1 MKYRP
6 KQIDG
11 NVNVSN
17 IHPLKEF
24 ALLAGGIIAV
34 VALVY
39 ALLGPL
45 VDFGAPWVPTGL
57 ERAIGNSFKLPAS
70 EDGREEYL
78 AALSEELRKNAPV
91 DTGPLF
97 VGVIE
102 SEEENAFV
110 IPGGRIFF
118 YSGLLDK
125 AASENEIAMVLAHEM
140 GHQANRDHIRSLGR
154 GLILVFLGSLVMGEE
169 EAVDNFIGG
178 ALTIGSLKYSR
189 SQEEAADRFALET
202 IVARYG
208 NANGATEF
216 FERAAREGGSSP
228 EFLATHP
235 DPRSRVEALKKII
248 EDKGYSVGEA
258 SALPDNWIKPPPA
271 SSDNQKP

>member
-34 VALVY
+34 AALVY
-39 ALLGPL
+39 ALLGPI
-45 VDFGAPWVPTGL
+45 VDFGAPWLPAEL
-57 ERAIGNSFKLPAS
+57 ERAIGNSFKLPVS
-70 EDGREEYL
+70 EDGREKFL
-78 AALSEELRKNAPV
+78 SALSEELRKNAPV
-91 DTGPLF
+91 DPGPLL
-97 VGVIE
+97 VGVIDN
-102 SEEENAFV
+102 EEENAFV

-140 GHQANRDHIRSLGR
+140 GHQAGRDHIRSLGR

-216 FERAAREGGSSP
+216 FERAAREGSSPP

-235 DPRSRVEALKKII
+235 DPRSRIETLKKII
-248 EDKGYSVGEA
+248 EDKGYFVGE
-258 SALPDNWIKPPPA
+258 STSLPDDWINPPA
-271 SSDNQKP
+271 CSDNQKP

>member
-6 KQIDG
+6 KKIDG
-11 NVNVSN
+11 NVNVSD

-24 ALLAGGIIAV
+24 ALLAGGILTV
-34 VALVY
+34 VVLLY

-45 VDFGAPWVPTGL
+45 VDFGAPWLPAGL
-57 ERAIGNSFKLPAS
+57 ERAIGDSFKLPIG

-78 AALSEELRKNAPV
+78 AALSEELRKKAPA
-91 DTGPLF
+91 DPGPLI
-97 VGVIE
+97 VGVIG

-110 IPGGRIFF
+110 VPGGRIFF

-125 AASENEIAMVLAHEM
+125 AATENEVAMVLAHEM

-154 GLILVFLGSLVMGEE
+154 GLILVSLGSLVMGEE
-169 EAVDNFIGG
+169 EAVDSFIGG
-178 ALTIGSLKYSR
+178 ALTIESLKYSR
-189 SQEEAADRFALET
+189 AQEEAADRFALET
-202 IVARYG
+202 LVARYG

-216 FERAAREGGSSP
+216 FERAARRGGTPP

-235 DPRSRVEALKKII
+235 DPQSRIQTLHKII
-248 EDKGYSVGEA
+248 EDKGYSSGEPVP
-258 SALPDNWIKPPPA
+258 LPDGWIKTRSKA
-271 SSDNQKP
+271 DNQKP